1 LHNIIALSLHTG
13 GELSSQD
20 TSRVRMTSLVMMT
33 SLMSCLLLLSSVF
46 LPGVEGSVIAFNSS
60 SSSIKPLVSNNLT
73 LTCKLQDT
81 QPTGP
86 AIGKRSVPQSYDVI
100 NAKEEEMGREET
112 PQDDVTNSDDLSD
125 LSDLDGRRMRK
136 RSVNQTNEDMKF
148 VTSMVISRNN
158 VDLCS
163 ISEHFGVTQL
173 TSDVTVAGHLNTG
186 QGERGM
192 LQLTWPHP
200 SQAEAGSYKCEVNA
214 LNAQGRSF
222 IFSQTLDVVE
232 EEASINDLVIKV
244 HRMELEKEKM
254 QVTIADQTSTIR
266 DMKTANDGM
275 NKTIADQAKTI
286 LDMKNNED
294 SMNKS
299 IETLTVK
306 DQSLTNA
313 INLLV
318 NMTDQ
323 ALLQINKTMTS
334 QISSVNQLLTSL
346 RDVARVEPDVFFTA
360 ILSSLK
366 GSERSVNQVLIF
378 DKVVSNEGQSYN
390 SQTGIFTS
398 PLDGFYEFQVHALS
412 YDDHTFYLELQH
424 NGSRVISVNKNGDE
438 YYGGVSNSVIVKLGK
453 HDQVKVVCWTTTTY
467 VANLYNSDTTFSG
480 RLVALL

>member
-1 LHNIIALSLHTG
+1 
-13 GELSSQD
+13 
-20 TSRVRMTSLVMMT
+20 VRMTSLVMMT

-232 EEASINDLVIKV
+232 EEASINDLVVKM

-254 QVTIADQTSTIR
+254 QVTIAGQASTIRDQSNTIR
-266 DMKTANDGM
+266 DMKSDNDVM
-275 NKTIADQAKTI
+275 NMTIADQAKTI
-286 LDMKNNED
+286 HDMNMTIDEQSTSIRDLKKNED
-294 SMNKS
+294 SINK
-299 IETLTVK
+299 TLHILGVK
-306 DQSLTNA
+306 DQSLTNS
-313 INLLV
+313 IHQLNL
-318 NMTDQ
+318 TDQ
-323 ALLQINKTMTS
+323 ALLQSDKTMTS
-334 QISSVNQLLTSL
+334 QISSVNQSLTSL
-346 RDVARVEPDVFFTA
+346 RDVARVEPDVFFSA
-360 ILSSLK
+360 ILSLVES
-366 GSERSVNQVLIF
+366 SMSVNQVLIF